1 MPRKLRKSVRGY
13 LSKIKSANSA
23 LHFSSSSF
31 SSPKSW
37 ILRGCKHVKTLS
49 FSGVDTRRREE
60 EDTNSDDE
68 TNNSNQNK
76 DVAAATLDDVDQFLF
91 DNFRSLYIKD
101 DDDDDEQE
109 KDSRPT
115 NNVEADGHHLQRRD
129 DGGKKSFSDESP
141 RLVDPPAKRS
151 NRLFTRPA
159 GSSSSTSLA
168 DETARSSQRTTT
180 SSTDEMAGST
190 MSNTLTS
197 YSGRNNHDRDS
208 AEALPEDCIAVLT
221 YTRAP
226 QDEFVR
232 SMQEMVAARME
243 DKGSV
248 DWEFM
253 EELLFAYLN
262 LNDKKSHRFILS
274 AFVDLIV
281 TLRPAAGEGAP
292 ARARRCPSGRGML
305 LKRPGAESQK

>member
-49 FSGVDTRRREE
+49 FSGVDNRRR
-60 EDTNSDDE
+60 

-115 NNVEADGHHLQRRD
+115 KTVEADGHHLQRRD
-129 DGGKKSFSDESP
+129 DGGKKSFS
-141 RLVDPPAKRS
+141 VDPPAKRS
-151 NRLFTRPA
+151 NRLLIRPA

-208 AEALPEDCIAVLT
+208 AAEALPEDCIAVLT

-226 QDEFVR
+226 QDEFGR